1 MVHLAVVCRW
11 ISNYFLSVTIKGKID
26 IQEIYGS
33 HYVLPELGPLGG
45 NGLANVRDFE
55 SPVASFDIDQR
66 PWNSK
71 STFYGIDRLPIYLTI
86 IVVYK

>member
-1 MVHLAVVCRW
+1 MM
-11 ISNYFLSVTIKGKID
+11 IKDDTD

-55 SPVASFDIDQR
+55 SPVASFDIDQS

-71 STFYGIDRLPIYLTI
+71 LTF
-86 IVVYK
+86 

>member
-1 MVHLAVVCRW
+1 MM
-11 ISNYFLSVTIKGKID
+11 IKDDID

-55 SPVASFDIDQR
+55 SPVASFDIDQS

-71 STFYGIDRLPIYLTI
+71 LTFWSITSFTQPL
-86 IVVYK
+86 